1 MIIIHA
7 MNSLPLARA
16 VSGTLDTMMRV
27 MPAVVVAGA
36 RQTGKSTLARALGR
50 SSQAGGPRQ
59 PTPHTRRYLSLDD
72 LDVLHL
78 ARHDPDALVRGSQ
91 PVTLDEVQR
100 EPDLLSAVKREIDRE
115 RRPGRFL
122 LTGSA
127 NLLLMRRV
135 SESLAG
141 RASLP
146 VADGATRAMGLG
158 RCGIWENLVKSP
170 DQDWLDVVREHPTD
184 PEDWRALAR
193 RGGFPVPSVH
203 LDAPAERAI
212 WFDGYVRT
220 YLERDLQALSS
231 IAALPDFRR
240 LMRAAALRLGALLNQ
255 TEVGRD
261 IGLRQPTVHRWLN
274 LLETSYLL
282 VRIPAYSVNRTK
294 RLIKAPKLYW
304 SDTGLAM
311 HLSQEDE
318 PRGAHLENLVLQDLL
333 AWRDCRT
340 RRAEVLHWRTTTG
353 EEVEFVI
360 EVDGSVL
367 PIEVKATRRPR
378 LRDAVIRVRSR
389 RVRPDTRA
397 GLCCTADSWMDT
409 PGVLA
414 APWWGWVTSYT
425 LAHGQAQSRTHPQRL
440 RIASWPNTPFPHLVA
455 RIASRHSD
463 RARPRDQESR
473 SVPGSSLRAHRSP
486 TVGPRPPAIELGVER
501 RHPSRSARSAP
512 GPSRPSPPR
521 RGRPATCGLRSDA
534 PKTAGWPWR
543 RRRSG
548 GPPKHRP
555 RLPPALRG
563 WPPVPPRCP
572 RGARRRRR

>member
-1 MIIIHA
+1 
-7 MNSLPLARA
+7 MNNPPLARA
-16 VSGTLDTMMRV
+16 VSGTLDSMMRV

-36 RQTGKSTLARALGR
+36 RQAGKSTLARAFDR
-50 SSQAGGPRQ
+50 SKQPDGSVQAASDS
-59 PTPHTRRYLSLDD
+59 RRYLSLDD
-72 LDVLHL
+72 LDVLDL
-78 ARHDPDALVRGSQ
+78 ARRDPDALVRGSR

-141 RASLP
+141 RASYLTLWP
-146 VADGATRAMGLG
+146 MTRQEQLGLG
-158 RCGIWENLVKSP
+158 LCGIWENLVKSP
-170 DQDWLDVVREHPTD
+170 DQDWLDVVTEHPAD

-193 RGGFPVPSVH
+193 RGGFPVPAVH

-240 LMRAAALRLGALLNQ
+240 LMRAAALRIGALLNQ
-255 TEVGRD
+255 TRVGRD
-261 IGLRQPTVHRWLN
+261 IGLAQPTVHRWLN
-274 LLETSYLL
+274 LLEISYLL
-282 VRIPAYSVNRTK
+282 VRVPAYSVNRTK

-333 AWRDCRT
+333 AWRDSRP
-340 RRAEVLHWRTTTG
+340 RRAEVLHWRTTNR
-353 EEVEFVI
+353 EEVDFVI
-360 EVDGSVL
+360 EVNGAVL

-378 LRDAVIRVRSR
+378 LGDTAGLRAFRAEYHRT
-389 RVRPDTRA
+389 TRA
-397 GLCCTADSWMDT
+397 GLLLHGGDSVEWIT

-414 APWWGWVTSYT
+414 APWWRV
-425 LAHGQAQSRTHPQRL
+425 
-440 RIASWPNTPFPHLVA
+440 I
-455 RIASRHSD
+455 
-463 RARPRDQESR
+463 
-473 SVPGSSLRAHRSP
+473 
-486 TVGPRPPAIELGVER
+486 
-501 RHPSRSARSAP
+501 
-512 GPSRPSPPR
+512 
-521 RGRPATCGLRSDA
+521 
-534 PKTAGWPWR
+534 
-543 RRRSG
+543 
-548 GPPKHRP
+548 
-555 RLPPALRG
+555 
-563 WPPVPPRCP
+563 
-572 RGARRRRR
+572 